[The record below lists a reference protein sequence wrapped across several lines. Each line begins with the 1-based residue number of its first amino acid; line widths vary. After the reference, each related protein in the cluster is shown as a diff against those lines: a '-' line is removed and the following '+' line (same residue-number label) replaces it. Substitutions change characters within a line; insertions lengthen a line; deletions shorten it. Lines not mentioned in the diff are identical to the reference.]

1 MLLNI
6 TDLSGEPLHRQI
18 SQQLVA
24 RILGGEL
31 EQGIA
36 LKPESLFAREQ
47 RVSVQTVGRA
57 YAELAREG
65 LITYRN
71 GQGTFVNPLSTEQR
85 HALAMQQLL
94 VDAQE
99 RRRMEDELMM
109 AQQIQA
115 GLLPKILPQNAR
127 LQMAASC
134 EPARVIGGDFY
145 DYLPIDARRSA
156 LVIADACGK
165 GMPAAMVISPLQAI
179 IKSEVSH
186 GSLIRQ
192 TMLHLNQYV
201 KRFASTKNF
210 ATLFYGNFDERTGSF
225 EFANAGHHP
234 PMLARH
240 DGRVE
245 FLKTTGPAL
254 GLLAEAD
261 HQITATKLHAG
272 DCLLFYTDGVTETM
286 NRSRDEFG
294 EQRLQNLLVRHRRRR
309 AQDLIRLIIEDL
321 NAFRGA
327 ALLQDDRTMMILKI
341 LQET

>member
-24 RILGGEL
+24 KILAGEL
-31 EQGIA
+31 QFGLA
-36 LKPESLFAREQ
+36 LKPEPQFAREQ
-47 RVSVQTVGRA
+47 RVSVYTVERA
-57 YAELAREG
+57 YEELAREG

-71 GQGTFVNPLSTEQR
+71 GHGAFVNPLSAEQR
-85 HALAMQQLL
+85 QALAMQQLL

-115 GLLPKILPQNAR
+115 GLLPKTLPMNTR

-134 EPARVIGGDFY
+134 EPARTIGGDFY
-145 DYLPIDARRSA
+145 DYLPLDAHRFA

-179 IKSEVSH
+179 IKNEVSH
-186 GSLIRQ
+186 GSSIRQ
-192 TMLHLNQYV
+192 IMPNLNQYV
-201 KRFASTKNF
+201 KRFASTKSF
-210 ATLFYGNFDERTGSF
+210 ATLVYGVFDDRTGSF

-234 PMLARH
+234 PMLVRQN
-240 DGRVE
+240 GEIE

-254 GLLAEAD
+254 GLLAEAE
-261 HQITATKLHAG
+261 HRINSLKLRTG
-272 DCLLFYTDGVTETM
+272 DSLLFYTDGVTETM
-286 NRSRDEFG
+286 NRRREEFG
-294 EQRLQNLLVRHRRRR
+294 EQRLQNFLVNQRRHS
-309 AQDLIRLIIEDL
+309 AAEMIRLLIEDL
-321 NAFRGA
+321 NSFRTSAF
-327 ALLQDDRTMMILKI
+327 LQDDRTMMVLKMAANA
-341 LQET
+341 

>member
-24 RILGGEL
+24 KILTGDI
-31 EQGIA
+31 EQGRA
-36 LKPESLFAREQ
+36 LKSEPLFAREQ
-47 RVSVQTVGRA
+47 RVSVNTVERA

-71 GQGTFVNPLSTEQR
+71 GQGAFVNPLSTEQR
-85 HALAMQQLL
+85 QALAMQQLL

-99 RRRMEDELMM
+99 RRRMEDELRL
-109 AQQIQA
+109 AEQIQA
-115 GLLPKILPQNAR
+115 GLLPKTLPQNAR

-145 DYLPIDARRSA
+145 DYLPIDAHRFA

-186 GSLIRQ
+186 GSSIRQ

-201 KRFASTKNF
+201 KRFASTKSF
-210 ATLFYGNFDERTGSF
+210 ATLFYGIFDERTGSF

-234 PMLARH
+234 PMLARE

-245 FLKTTGPAL
+245 LLKTTGPAL

-261 HQITATKLHAG
+261 HQIAAAKLNAG
-272 DCLLFYTDGVTETM
+272 DSLLFYTDGVTETM
-286 NRSRDEFG
+286 NRMRDEFG
-294 EQRLQNLLVRHRRRR
+294 EPRLQDLLVRHRRRR
-309 AQDLIRLIIEDL
+309 AGELIRLIIEDL
-321 NAFRGA
+321 NAFRDS
-327 ALLQDDRTMMILKI
+327 ALLQDDRTMMVMKI
-341 LQET
+341 I